1 MPYFDVNSYEPLNG
15 ANEVVQERSF
25 LSQPRPLNP
34 ELDIHIDPE
43 SVAFPPL
50 NHPNPQAVHEPYQ
63 PKPKKDEDYQPK
75 SRKED
80 PYQPKPRKDEDY
92 QLAIVPSSD
101 SSSSANDRAER
112 WTGEAEGS
120 LMINAY
126 LQKCGLPS
134 LDFDKLSPE
143 RKDEFVELPD

>member
-50 NHPNPQAVHEPYQ
+50 NHPIPQPVHEPYQ
-63 PKPKKDEDYQPK
+63 LKPKKDEDYQLK
-75 SRKED
+75 AK
-80 PYQPKPRKDEDY
+80 KDEDY

-101 SSSSANDRAER
+101 SSSSANERAER

-120 LMINAY
+120 LMINAH
-126 LQKCGLPS
+126 LRKCGLPS

-143 RKDEFVELPD
+143 RKDEFVKLPDWSHF

>member
-1 MPYFDVNSYEPLNG
+1 M
-15 ANEVVQERSF
+15 
-25 LSQPRPLNP
+25 SQPRPLNP

-50 NHPNPQAVHEPYQ
+50 NHPIPQPVHEPYQ
-63 PKPKKDEDYQPK
+63 LKP
-75 SRKED
+75 RKEE
-80 PYQPKPRKDEDY
+80 PYQLKAKKDEDY

-101 SSSSANDRAER
+101 SSSSANERAER

-120 LMINAY
+120 LMINAH
-126 LQKCGLPS
+126 LRKCGLPS

-143 RKDEFVELPD
+143 RKDEFVKLPDWSHF

>member
-1 MPYFDVNSYEPLNG
+1 MNSYEPLNG
-15 ANEVVQERSF
+15 ANEVVHERSF

-50 NHPNPQAVHEPYQ
+50 NHPVPQPVHEPYL
-63 PKPKKDEDYQPK
+63 PKPG
-75 SRKED
+75 KED
-80 PYQPKPRKDEDY
+80 PYLPKPRNDEDY

-101 SSSSANDRAER
+101 SSSSANERAER

-126 LQKCGLPS
+126 LRKCGLPS

-143 RKDEFVELPD
+143 RKDEFVRLSD

>member
-50 NHPNPQAVHEPYQ
+50 NHPIPQAVHEPYQ
-63 PKPKKDEDYQPK
+63 PKPK
-75 SRKED
+75 
-80 PYQPKPRKDEDY
+80 KDEDY

>member
-50 NHPNPQAVHEPYQ
+50 NHPIPQAVHEPYQ
-63 PKPKKDEDYQPK
+63 PKP
-75 SRKED
+75 RKEE
-80 PYQPKPRKDEDY
+80 PYQLKAKKDEDY

-101 SSSSANDRAER
+101 SSSSANERAER

-120 LMINAY
+120 LMINAH
-126 LQKCGLPS
+126 LRKCGLPS

-143 RKDEFVELPD
+143 RKDEFVKLPDWSHF

>member
-1 MPYFDVNSYEPLNG
+1 MNSYEPLNG

-50 NHPNPQAVHEPYQ
+50 NHPIPQAVHEPYQ
-63 PKPKKDEDYQPK
+63 PKPKKDEDYQPT
-75 SRKED
+75 
-80 PYQPKPRKDEDY
+80 
-92 QLAIVPSSD
+92 IVPSSD

-126 LQKCGLPS
+126 LRKCGLPS

>member
-1 MPYFDVNSYEPLNG
+1 MPYFDMNSYEPLNG

-50 NHPNPQAVHEPYQ
+50 NHPIPQAVHEPYQ
-63 PKPKKDEDYQPK
+63 PKP
-75 SRKED
+75 RKEE
-80 PYQPKPRKDEDY
+80 PYQLKAKKDEDY

-101 SSSSANDRAER
+101 SSSSANERAER

-120 LMINAY
+120 LMINAH
-126 LQKCGLPS
+126 LRKCGLPS

-143 RKDEFVELPD
+143 RKDEFVKLPDWSHF

>member
-1 MPYFDVNSYEPLNG
+1 M
-15 ANEVVQERSF
+15 
-25 LSQPRPLNP
+25 SQPRPLNP

-50 NHPNPQAVHEPYQ
+50 NHPIPQAVHEPYQ
-63 PKPKKDEDYQPK
+63 PKP
-75 SRKED
+75 RKEE
-80 PYQPKPRKDEDY
+80 PYQLKAKKDEDY

-101 SSSSANDRAER
+101 SSSSANERAER

-120 LMINAY
+120 LMINAH
-126 LQKCGLPS
+126 LRKCGLPS

-143 RKDEFVELPD
+143 RKDEFVKLPDWSHF